1 MNLQTID
8 LNLLLVFEALM
19 AERNV
24 TRAAKR
30 LGLSQPAMSNAL
42 TRLRRTFDD
51 QLFLRTPSGMTPTPL
66 AQSLGATIS
75 TALAQLRAALEEKR
89 EFDPAASEQVFHL
102 LTNDYVEILLLP
114 TLLEALKKTGS
125 RIRLR
130 FHRPRNLF
138 EPPSASALKD
148 SFDLAIGFYADTLA
162 LDSSIRSEKLWE
174 EKNVCITSQ
183 NHSALRGKLTLR
195 QYAEADHVAVFYK
208 DEGQGVIDS
217 LLAQKGYAR
226 NSALQ
231 VPHFASVPFA
241 VSCSDLIA
249 TIPERLATTFQKQL
263 KLQVLPV
270 PLNLPPF
277 RLAMLWHE
285 RVHNDPAHQ
294 WLRGLIL
301 EQAAENEAAKQKP

>member
-8 LNLLLVFEALM
+8 LNLLLVFEALLS
-19 AERNV
+19 ERNV

-51 QLFLRTPSGMTPTPL
+51 PLFLRTTSGMTPTPL
-66 AQSLGATIS
+66 AQSLSGPVGA
-75 TALAQLRAALEEKR
+75 ALAQLRAALEEKR
-89 EFDPAASEQVFHL
+89 EFNPAASEQVFHL
-102 LTNDYVEILLLP
+102 LANDYVEILLLP
-114 TLLEALKKTGS
+114 VLLQALHKSAS

-138 EPPSASALKD
+138 EPPVASALKD
-148 SFDLAIGFYADTLA
+148 SFDLALGFYADTLT

-174 EKNVCITSQ
+174 EKNVCLASQ
-183 NHSALRGKLTLR
+183 SHSSLRGKVSLR
-195 QYAEADHVAVFYK
+195 QYAEANHVAVFYK
-208 DEGQGVIDS
+208 DEGQGVIDT
-217 LLAQKGYAR
+217 LLAQKGHAR
-226 NSALQ
+226 KAVLQ

-241 VSCSDLIA
+241 VAGSDLIA
-249 TIPERLATTFQKQL
+249 TIPERLGNAFQKQL

-285 RVHNDPAHQ
+285 RFHNDPAHQ
-294 WLRGLIL
+294 WLRSLIL
-301 EQAAENEAAKQKP
+301 EQCAAESAKHER

>member
-19 AERNV
+19 SERNV
-24 TRAAKR
+24 TRAARR

-51 QLFLRTPSGMTPTPL
+51 QLFVRTPAGMVPTAA
-66 AQSLGATIS
+66 AQSLSAHIL
-75 TALAQLRAALEEKR
+75 TALAQLRSALEEKR
-89 EFDPAASEQVFHL
+89 AFDPAASDQTFHL
-102 LTNDYVEILLLP
+102 LANDYAEILLLP
-114 TLLEALKKTGS
+114 VLLRALNKQS
-125 RIRLR
+125 SHVRLR

-138 EPPSASALKD
+138 EPPAVTALKD
-148 SFDLAIGFYADTLA
+148 SFDLAVGFYPESLA

-174 EKNVCITSQ
+174 EKNVCIASQ
-183 NHSALRGKLTLR
+183 NHSLLRGKISLR

-217 LLAQKGYAR
+217 LLAQKGFAR

-241 VSCSDLIA
+241 VAGSDLIA
-249 TIPERLATTFQKQL
+249 TIPERLAMTFQKQL

-285 RVHNDPAHQ
+285 RFHNDPAHQ
-294 WLRGLIL
+294 WLRSLIL
-301 EQAAENEAAKQKP
+301 EQAAAEPGKQKR

>member
-1 MNLQTID
+1 MNLQTMD

-19 AERNV
+19 SERNV

-66 AQSLGATIS
+66 AQSLGVIIS

-89 EFDPAASEQVFHL
+89 EFDPAASEQVFHVL
-102 LTNDYVEILLLP
+102 ANDYAEILLLP
-114 TLLEALKKTGS
+114 SLLQTLHNQAS

-148 SFDLAIGFYADTLA
+148 SFDLALGFYADSLA

-174 EKNVCITSQ
+174 EKNVCIVRQ
-183 NHSALRGKLTLR
+183 HHSVLRGKLTLR

-241 VSCSDLIA
+241 VAGSDLIA
-249 TIPERLATTFQKQL
+249 TIPERLAMTFQKQL

-285 RVHNDPAHQ
+285 RFHNDPAHQ
-294 WLRGLIL
+294 WLRVMIS
-301 EQAAENEAAKQKP
+301 EQSATEPANQMR

>member
-8 LNLLLVFEALM
+8 LNLLLVFEAMLS
-19 AERNV
+19 ERNV

-51 QLFLRTPSGMTPTPL
+51 PLFLRTTSGMTPTPL
-66 AQSLGATIS
+66 AQSLSGPVNA
-75 TALAQLRAALEEKR
+75 ALAQLRAALEEKR
-89 EFDPAASEQVFHL
+89 EFNPAASEQVFHL
-102 LTNDYVEILLLP
+102 LANDYVEILLLP
-114 TLLEALKKTGS
+114 AMLQALHKSAS

-138 EPPSASALKD
+138 EPPAASALKD
-148 SFDLAIGFYADTLA
+148 SFDLALGFYADTLT
-162 LDSSIRSEKLWE
+162 LDASIRSEKLWE
-174 EKNVCITSQ
+174 EKNVCLASQ
-183 NHSALRGKLTLR
+183 NHSSLRGKVSLR

-208 DEGQGVIDS
+208 DEGQGVIDT

-226 NSALQ
+226 KAVLQ

-241 VSCSDLIA
+241 VAGSDLIA
-249 TIPERLATTFQKQL
+249 TIPERLGNAFQKQL

-285 RVHNDPAHQ
+285 RFHNDPAHQ
-294 WLRGLIL
+294 WLRSLVL
-301 EQAAENEAAKQKP
+301 KQCVAEPPDKK

>member
-1 MNLQTID
+1 MNLQSID
-8 LNLLLVFEALM
+8 LNLLLVFEALLS
-19 AERNV
+19 ERNV

-51 QLFLRTPSGMTPTPL
+51 PLFLRTTSGMTPTTL
-66 AQSLGATIS
+66 AQSLSGPVNS
-75 TALAQLRAALEEKR
+75 ALAQLRAALEEKR
-89 EFDPAASEQVFHL
+89 EFNPAASEQIFHL
-102 LTNDYVEILLLP
+102 LANDYVEILLLP
-114 TLLEALKKTGS
+114 ALLQALHESAS

-148 SFDLAIGFYADTLA
+148 SFDLALGFYADTLT

-174 EKNVCITSQ
+174 EKNVCLASQ
-183 NHSALRGKLTLR
+183 IHSSLRGRLTLR

-208 DEGQGVIDS
+208 DEGQGVIDT
-217 LLAQKGYAR
+217 LLSQKGYAR
-226 NSALQ
+226 KAVLQ

-241 VSCSDLIA
+241 VAGSDLIA
-249 TIPERLATTFQKQL
+249 TIPERLANVFQKQL
-263 KLQVLPV
+263 NLQALPV

-285 RVHNDPAHQ
+285 RFHNDPAHQ
-294 WLRGLIL
+294 WLRNLVL
-301 EQAAENEAAKQKP
+301 EQCVSGGTK

>member
-1 MNLQTID
+1 MNLQTMD

-19 AERNV
+19 SERNV

-66 AQSLGATIS
+66 AQSLGVIIS

-89 EFDPAASEQVFHL
+89 EFDPAASEQVFHVL
-102 LTNDYVEILLLP
+102 ANDYAEILLVPSLLQ
-114 TLLEALKKTGS
+114 TLHNQAS

-148 SFDLAIGFYADTLA
+148 SFDLALGFYADSLA

-174 EKNVCITSQ
+174 EKNVCIARQ
-183 NHSALRGKLTLR
+183 HHSLLRGKLTLR

-241 VSCSDLIA
+241 VAGSDLIA
-249 TIPERLATTFQKQL
+249 TIPERLAMTFQQQL

-285 RVHNDPAHQ
+285 RFHNDPAHQ
-294 WLRGLIL
+294 WLRVMIS
-301 EQAAENEAAKQKP
+301 EQPATEPANQMR